1 MNTAVA
7 PIRPTRQQMVPLKDC
22 RTIGEALQSAEM
34 VERLKQAVPRH
45 LSPERMLRVLAL
57 AVNKTP
63 KLQEANMMGL
73 LAAMLGLASL
83 GLEPNTPLGHA
94 FLIPFNNRRA
104 QRVDV
109 QVVIGYP
116 GLIDLARR
124 SGELKAIHADVVYQG
139 DEFEFMYGTEQ
150 YLRHRPAAHRSDKP
164 LYAYAVAHLRDGG
177 VAFEV
182 MAWSEVMAIRN
193 GSQGYLRDKEN
204 SPWAK
209 HEAEMAK
216 KTAVRRLIKWL
227 PRSVEMANA
236 AELEDRTQ
244 MGAIAFDPIAG
255 SIEDLGVV
263 EQADDG
269 AAAETQQQA
278 AAQIEQKQEQQ
289 AGKVE
294 TKAQAEPEKAEAA
307 KETPPAHEQQ
317 VAAGPEWVYHPIK
330 GKPTTYPTWQGFHNA
345 ILTGIGNCSGD
356 ALDKLMDAN
365 GEAIRRLDHVS
376 PEHYQQVLDEAGRKG
391 WTG

>member
-7 PIRPTRQQMVPLKDC
+7 PIRPTRQQMVPLRECK
-22 RTIGEALQSAEM
+22 TIGEALQSAEM
-34 VERLKQAVPRH
+34 VERLRQAVPRH

-63 KLQEANMMGL
+63 KLAECDMMSL

-94 FLIPFNNRRA
+94 FLIPFGKS
-104 QRVDV
+104 V

-139 DEFEFMYGTEQ
+139 DEFDFLYGTDQ
-150 YLRHRPAAHRSDKP
+150 HLRHLPAAHRGDKP

-193 GSQGYLRDKEN
+193 SSQGYLRAKDS

-263 EQADDG
+263 EQA
-269 AAAETQQQA
+269 
-278 AAQIEQKQEQQ
+278 
-289 AGKVE
+289 
-294 TKAQAEPEKAEAA
+294 EPEKAEAA
-307 KETPPAHEQQ
+307 KETPPAQDGS
-317 VAAGPEWVYHPIK
+317 APAPEWVYHPIK
-330 GKPTTYPTWQGFHNA
+330 GKPATYPTWQGFHNA

>member
-7 PIRPTRQQMVPLKDC
+7 TMPTRPTRALAKPLREC
-22 RTIGEALQSAEM
+22 ETIGEALQSAEM
-34 VERLKQAVPRH
+34 VERLRQAVPRH

-63 KLQEANMMGL
+63 KLAEANMMGL

-94 FLIPFNNRRA
+94 FLIPFNNRRKGT
-104 QRVDV
+104 VEV

-124 SGELKAIHADVVYQG
+124 SGELKAIHADVVYKG
-139 DEFEFMYGTEQ
+139 DEFEFLYGTEQ
-150 YLRHRPAAHRSDKP
+150 YLKHRPAAHRGTEP
-164 LYAYAVAHLRDGG
+164 LYAYADAHLKDGST
-177 VAFEV
+177 AFEV

-193 GSQGYLRDKEN
+193 ASQGYLRDREN

-236 AELEDRTQ
+236 AELEDRTS
-244 MGAIAFDPIAG
+244 MGQIAFDPIAG
-255 SIEDLGVV
+255 SIEELAV
-263 EQADDG
+263 AD
-269 AAAETQQQA
+269 QQQDQGQP
-278 AAQIEQKQEQQ
+278 AQIEQRQEQQ
-289 AGKVE
+289 VATVE
-294 TKAQAEPEKAEAA
+294 TKPQAEPEKTEAA

-317 VAAGPEWVYHPIK
+317 GTAGPEWVYHPIK
-330 GKPTTYPTWQGFHNA
+330 GKPATYPTWQGFHNA

-356 ALDKLMDAN
+356 ALDRLMDAN

>member
-34 VERLKQAVPRH
+34 VERLRQAVPRH

-104 QRVDV
+104 NRVDV

-139 DEFEFMYGTEQ
+139 DEFDFVYGTEQ
-150 YLRHRPAAHRSDKP
+150 HLRHRPAAHRGDKP

-193 GSQGYLRDKEN
+193 SSQGYLRDKEK
-204 SPWAK
+204 SPWAV

-263 EQADDG
+263 EQTDTAA
-269 AAAETQQQA
+269 AAAEASQPG
-278 AAQIEQKQEQQ
+278 QIEQRQEQQ
-289 AGKVE
+289 VGQVE
-294 TKAQAEPEKAEAA
+294 TKAQAEPEKAETAKEPPAAQQQAAEQGWTYQPPRGAA
-307 KETPPAHEQQ
+307 KE
-317 VAAGPEWVYHPIK
+317 
-330 GKPTTYPTWQGFHNA
+330 YPSWQGFHNA
-345 ILTGIGNCSGD
+345 ILTGIGSCSD
-356 ALDKLMDAN
+356 AALDKLMDAN
-365 GEAIRRLDHVS
+365 GEMIRRLDHVS

-391 WTG
+391 WAG

>member
-7 PIRPTRQQMVPLKDC
+7 PIRPTRQQMVPLRECK
-22 RTIGEALQSAEM
+22 TIGEALQSAEM
-34 VERLKQAVPRH
+34 VERLRQAVPRH

-57 AVNKTP
+57 SVNKTP
-63 KLQEANMMGL
+63 KLAQCDMMSL

-94 FLIPFNNRRA
+94 FLIPFGKS
-104 QRVDV
+104 V

-139 DEFEFMYGTEQ
+139 DEFDFLYGTDQ
-150 YLRHRPAAHRSDKP
+150 HLRHRPAAHRGDKP

-193 GSQGYLRDKEN
+193 SSQGYLRAKDS

-307 KETPPAHEQQ
+307 KESQPAQDGS
-317 VAAGPEWVYHPIK
+317 APAPEWVYHPTK
-330 GKPTTYPTWQGFHNA
+330 GKPATYPTWQGFHNA
-345 ILTGIGNCSGD
+345 VLTGIGNCSGD
-356 ALDKLMDAN
+356 ALDKLMDIN

>member
-1 MNTAVA
+1 MNSVA
-7 PIRPTRQQMVPLKDC
+7 PIRPTRAQMVSLRECK
-22 RTIGEALQSAEM
+22 TIGEALQSTEM
-34 VERLKQAVPRH
+34 IERLRQAVPRH
-45 LSPERMLRVLAL
+45 LSAERMLRVLAL
-57 AVNKTP
+57 SVNKTP
-63 KLQEANMMGL
+63 KLAECNMMSL

-94 FLIPFNNRRA
+94 YLIPFNNRRA
-104 QRVDV
+104 NRVDV
-109 QVVIGYP
+109 QVVIGYS

-124 SGELKAIHADVVYQG
+124 SGELKAIHADVVFQG

-150 YLRHRPAAHRSDKP
+150 YLRHRPAALRGDKP

-193 GSQGYLRDKEN
+193 ASQGYLRDREN

-236 AELEDRTQ
+236 VEIEDRTQ
-244 MGAIAFDPIAG
+244 TGTAAFDPISG
-255 SIEDLGVV
+255 SIEDLSVSDQPLETG
-263 EQADDG
+263 
-269 AAAETQQQA
+269 AETSPPPPQVEDAREEPVGKMAPVASEQP
-278 AAQIEQKQEQQ
+278 AQVSPN
-289 AGKVE
+289 A
-294 TKAQAEPEKAEAA
+294 TATAPKAEAA
-307 KETPPAHEQQ
+307 GAPPQDS
-317 VAAGPEWVYHPIK
+317 GYHYIPLR
-330 GKPTTYPTWQGFHNA
+330 GKPTTYPSWQGFHNA
-345 ILTGIGNCSGD
+345 ILTGIGNCSGE
-356 ALDKLMDAN
+356 ALDKLMNQN
-365 GEAIRRLDHVS
+365 GEAINRLDAIA
-376 PEHYQQVLDEAGRKG
+376 PEHYGQILDAAGAKG